1 MDLKIKKV
9 FLIIVAALLLLPS
22 IQMILGVVPKTGLH
36 GVAIPATYPRISKKG
51 FISEGYQKRM
61 TDYLMKGSTLWPW
74 MVKINNQLFYSIFN
88 QISAHQNGSIICAND
103 GTFFQPMYL
112 TAFNRE
118 KPFNEAK
125 LGGIPADVKKLQ
137 DIFKA
142 KGVPLVVLISPNRI
156 ALEPHLVPESRIDPT
171 RLTRINSYDVLPER
185 FKTLGVNYVDMY
197 DYFLKQSNPGF
208 IDINGENAK
217 LPVFLPTASHW
228 NEVGSCLAV
237 NEVFKKIN
245 SVKGINSQH
254 IACEDYEM
262 INPPNDA
269 DLDLLEIGNLLF
281 PERTII
287 PGPVVRKPISI
298 ENNSKKPKILLIGT
312 SFLFAIQKQLE
323 KAELVEEAPLLF
335 YYRQKRNNSSQRFHN
350 IRKNKKN
357 FWEEYLLSFD
367 AIILETNQASIGKVG
382 HGFVK
387 EALNYYQLNKLPK

>member
-9 FLIIVAALLLLPS
+9 FLVIVAILLLLPS
-22 IQMILGVVPKTGLH
+22 LQMILGVIPRTGLH
-36 GVAIPATYPRISKKG
+36 GVAIPSKYPELGKKS
-51 FISEGYQKRM
+51 FLSDNYQKRM

-118 KPFNEAK
+118 KPFNESK
-125 LGGIPADVKKLQ
+125 LGGIPADVKRLQ

-142 KGVPLVVLISPNRI
+142 KGIPLVVLVSPNRI

-171 RLTRINSYDVLPER
+171 RLERVNSYDVLPAR

-197 DYFLKQSNPGF
+197 DYFLKQSKPGF
-208 IDINGENAK
+208 IDMKGENAK

-237 NEVFKKIN
+237 NEVVKKIN
-245 SVKGINSQH
+245 SVKNSNYPQL
-254 IACEDYEM
+254 ACDDYEI
-262 INPPNDA
+262 INPPPDA

-281 PERTII
+281 PERVII
-287 PGPVVRKPISI
+287 PGPVVKKPISI
-298 ENNSKKPKILLIGT
+298 DNNVKKPKILLVGT
-312 SFLFAIQKQLE
+312 SFLFAIQKHLE
-323 KAELVEEAPLLF
+323 KSALISEAPLLF
-335 YYRQKRNNSSQRFHN
+335 YYRQQRASSSKKFHN
-350 IRKNKKN
+350 VRKNKKA
-357 FWEEYLLSFD
+357 FWEEFLMGFD
-367 AIILETNQASIGKVG
+367 AIVLETNQASVGKIG

-387 EALNYYQLNKLPK
+387 EALNYYRDNKLPK